1 MVTNTWIIIIW
12 LVVLTILKN
21 MKDNRKDYPIYY
33 WKIKH
38 VWNHQPV
45 IQLCIND
52 VVPGNIEE
60 SVWHTI
66 YHRFFNGGDP
76 WVAGLQELP
85 IGKATP
91 WIAKL
96 VQVDSRAT
104 RICYRY
110 YIYIVYGFYKP
121 TYKWGG
127 TTKRM
132 YSVSHQAAKS
142 ITAKGLVWLIF
153 RWCSDGKRYGMYNLC
168 HMCNHST
175 VIVDVTYV
183 YTTINT
189 HRS

>member
-21 MKDNRKDYPIYY
+21 MKDNGKDDIPYMK

-76 WVAGLQELP
+76 RVAGLQELP

-110 YIYIVYGFYKP
+110 YIYSLWVYKP

-142 ITAKGLVWLIF
+142 ITAKG
-153 RWCSDGKRYGMYNLC
+153 NLC
-168 HMCNHST
+168 HMCNHNT
-175 VIVDVTYV
+175 VIVDVTDV
-183 YTTINT
+183 YTKINT